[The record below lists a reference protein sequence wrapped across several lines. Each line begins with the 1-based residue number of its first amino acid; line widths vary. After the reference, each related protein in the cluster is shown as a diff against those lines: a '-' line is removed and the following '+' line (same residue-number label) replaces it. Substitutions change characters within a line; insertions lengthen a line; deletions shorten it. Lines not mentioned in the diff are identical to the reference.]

1 MDQQVISN
9 IKKLYTKAL
18 FQRCFEVT
26 SDTELT
32 LREFW
37 KYHFTIHC
45 ISLIDKAWQEVSY
58 RTVNSAWRNLW
69 PEAVTERDFE
79 AVPIVEDI
87 VSLGRS
93 VGLDVS
99 DGDVEE
105 LVEGHREE
113 LTTEE
118 LQELEKE
125 EHKTKMDTFSS
136 GLEEEE
142 IEEAPTSLIKEI
154 FA

>member
-1 MDQQVISN
+1 M
-9 IKKLYTKAL
+9 
-18 FQRCFEVT
+18 
-26 SDTELT
+26 
-32 LREFW
+32 
-37 KYHFTIHC
+37 
-45 ISLIDKAWQEVSY
+45 
-58 RTVNSAWRNLW
+58 NSAWRNLW

-93 VGLDVS
+93 MGLDVS

-118 LQELEKE
+118 LQELEKG
-125 EHKTKMDTFSS
+125 EHKTRMDALSS
-136 GLEEEE
+136 GSEEET
-142 IEEAPTSLIKEI
+142 EEAPTSLIMEI
-154 FA
+154 FAKWMDVKNVANKYHPNKAQTSCNSIVWND